1 VKRTLSTVAVLI
13 GLAVVLAI
21 VGLVLEALRWL
32 VIIAAVILVIGALI
46 GLRGR
51 SSNRGSTP

>member
-1 VKRTLSTVAVLI
+1 VKRTLSTAAVLI

-21 VGLVLEALRWL
+21 VGLVLKALRWL
-32 VIIAAVILVIGALI
+32 LIIAAVILVIGALT

>member
-1 VKRTLSTVAVLI
+1 VKRTLSTAAVLI

-21 VGLVLEALRWL
+21 VGLVLKALRWL
-32 VIIAAVILVIGALI
+32 LIIAAVILLIGALT